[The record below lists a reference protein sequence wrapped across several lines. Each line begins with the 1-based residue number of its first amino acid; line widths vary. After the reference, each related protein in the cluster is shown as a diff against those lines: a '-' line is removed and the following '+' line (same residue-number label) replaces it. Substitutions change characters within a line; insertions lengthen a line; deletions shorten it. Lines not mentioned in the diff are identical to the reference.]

1 MKRLL
6 IALVACGLMV
16 GCRGSDDS
24 ESVPKQEMLNPSGQL
39 APEQGQVAQQR
50 NEAGQRANAAM
61 DEAAR
66 QMKEAQA
73 RSGGK

>member
-1 MKRLL
+1 MKRAL

-16 GCRGSDDS
+16 GCRGEPS
-24 ESVPKQEMLNPSGQL
+24 EPVKPQEMLNPSGKIP
-39 APEQGQVAQQR
+39 PEQTQLAQQR

-73 RSGGK
+73 RTGGK